1 MKYSYRLLQIDIL
14 LSVSPKPEDLIL
26 TGISDDYVEVG
37 TDLDLNCTINRIKP
51 EATEMFWI
59 VSERRENGSD
69 EQTTSNSDG
78 TLSQTKKLLY
88 K

>member
-1 MKYSYRLLQIDIL
+1 MLFPVKIIHVDIL

-26 TGISDDYVEVG
+26 TGISDDNVEVC

-59 VSERRENGSD
+59 VGERRENGSD
-69 EQTTSNSDG
+69 EQTTNNADG
-78 TLSQTKKLLY
+78 TLSQSKKLLY